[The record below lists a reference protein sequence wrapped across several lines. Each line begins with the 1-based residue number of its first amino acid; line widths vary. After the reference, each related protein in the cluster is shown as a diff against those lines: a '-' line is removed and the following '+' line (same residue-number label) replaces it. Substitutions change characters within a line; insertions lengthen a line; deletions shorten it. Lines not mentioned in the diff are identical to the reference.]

1 MAEAIE
7 ISSLPLWKG
16 YNDGSTILSK
26 KLLLAA
32 QRYRLFYRKTLMN
45 KIFVA
50 YKPTGLSSNQ
60 FLGRLKRKYKV
71 KKAGYSGTLDPFAK
85 GVLIIAFGNF
95 TRFFRFL
102 HKAPKS
108 YRATLWLGAESD
120 TLDIEHVTDPKIIE
134 PFAQEQILSV
144 LESLKGELE
153 YTPPIFCAKKIDGVR
168 AYELARAGEEVELK
182 KIRSTIF
189 DISLIHYCH
198 PFVTFEATVSEGTY
212 IRSLGEIISQK
223 LGVAGSLSALER
235 LREGSFCYNNENPIS
250 PLDAL
255 NMPRISFDGEMEDI
269 WLGKKIS
276 VASLSTDQDGIY
288 LLHDEQLA
296 AVIEIKNKKVSYLL
310 NKVPLC

>member
-1 MAEAIE
+1 
-7 ISSLPLWKG
+7 
-16 YNDGSTILSK
+16 
-26 KLLLAA
+26 
-32 QRYRLFYRKTLMN
+32 MN

-60 FLGRLKRKYKV
+60 FLGQLKRKYKV

-102 HKAPKS
+102 DKTPKS

-120 TLDIEHVTDPKIIE
+120 TLDIEHVTDPKVLD
-134 PFAQEQILSV
+134 PFKEKAIVGL
-144 LESLKGELE
+144 LEGLKGELE
-153 YTPPIFCAKKIDGVR
+153 YTPPIFSAKKIDGVR
-168 AYELARAGEEVELK
+168 AYDLARAGEQVELK
-182 KIRSTIF
+182 TIRSTIY
-189 DISLIHYCH
+189 DIKLIHYCH

-212 IRSLGEIISQK
+212 IRSLGQMISHK
-223 LGVAGSLSALER
+223 LGVEGSLSALER
-235 LREGSFCYNNENPIS
+235 LREGSFRYNNENPIS

-255 NMPRISFDGEMEDI
+255 TMERIKFSGDMEDI

-276 VASLSTDQDGIY
+276 ATSLSSDKDGIY
-288 LLHDEQLA
+288 LLHDERLA
-296 AVIEIKNKKVSYLL
+296 AVIEIKDKTVSYLL